1 MMMKRIFAL
10 VTLLAAFAAGSRAV
24 TPEELEQARTHAA
37 IVYLRNANPGSDYLD
52 KVSVGSR
59 SALRAKLRN
68 DKDRDNL
75 ELFNRKLP
83 STSGYES
90 WDKEKLSDYAQ
101 KAVSAPG
108 NYQSTG
114 FARSQVK
121 KRISAMAVKAP
132 SGTARPADDTQ
143 TRQPEEQP
151 AEEPVA
157 VQAPADS
164 VPAAVL
170 PDAMDT
176 RQAEA
181 DSALSA
187 AEDSLMAQQPQQQ
200 EVASSGSNTVYIV
213 ILCILVALVVVLVV
227 YAARYFSRQ
236 EKEKRGEERFVSGGE
251 ERSVSR
257 GEERFASRGEE
268 RSVSGRP
275 DPLSAPATPSRP
287 TERREDRDT
296 HRRSRVEP
304 ELEPDDNP
312 QRVIESL
319 RAENRELRRACEEY
333 KYHIN
338 YLKSEKEKADADRA
352 RTGATTALG
361 PQARAEEHAP
371 VVTLNDRYTQRREQ
385 QQPGVGQAGPARHAE
400 TQPAP
405 RPGQR
410 IIYLGRANREG
421 MFVRAER
428 SLNPQHSLFRLQTT
442 DNVSG
447 TYTVADDPEV
457 ASRVLANPD
466 LLMAVSCEL
475 EDTDTYGKE
484 SVDTVTPGT
493 AIFEGGRW
501 RVLRPALIRF
511 I

>member
-143 TRQPEEQP
+143 ARQPEEQP

-236 EKEKRGEERFVSGGE
+236 EKEKRGEER
-251 ERSVSR
+251 SV
-257 GEERFASRGEE
+257 SRGEE

>member
-143 TRQPEEQP
+143 ARQPEEQP

-236 EKEKRGEERFVSGGE
+236 EKEK
-251 ERSVSR
+251 R

-352 RTGATTALG
+352 RTGATTALA

-385 QQPGVGQAGPARHAE
+385 QQPGVGQAGRARHAE

>member
-143 TRQPEEQP
+143 ARQPEEQP

-251 ERSVSR
+251 ERSVS
-257 GEERFASRGEE
+257 
-268 RSVSGRP
+268 GRP

-287 TERREDRDT
+287 TERREDRDA

-361 PQARAEEHAP
+361 PQARAEEPAP

-385 QQPGVGQAGPARHAE
+385 QHPGIGQAGPARHAE

-410 IIYLGRANREG
+410 VIYLGRANREG

-466 LLMAVSCEL
+466 LFMAVSCEL

>member
-143 TRQPEEQP
+143 ARQPEEQP

-251 ERSVSR
+251 ERSVS
-257 GEERFASRGEE
+257 
-268 RSVSGRP
+268 GRP
-275 DPLSAPATPSRP
+275 DPLSTPATPSRP

-385 QQPGVGQAGPARHAE
+385 QHPGVGQAGPVRHAE

>member
-90 WDKEKLSDYAQ
+90 WDKKKLSDYAQ

-143 TRQPEEQP
+143 ARQPEEQP

-236 EKEKRGEERFVSGGE
+236 EKEK
-251 ERSVSR
+251 
-257 GEERFASRGEE
+257 RGEE

>member
-143 TRQPEEQP
+143 ARQPEEQP
-151 AEEPVA
+151 
-157 VQAPADS
+157 PADS

-236 EKEKRGEERFVSGGE
+236 EKEKRGEERFVIGGE
-251 ERSVSR
+251 ERFVIG
-257 GEERFASRGEE
+257 GEERPASRGEE

-352 RTGATTALG
+352 RTGANTALG
-361 PQARAEEHAP
+361 PQARAEEPAP

>member
-1 MMMKRIFAL
+1 M
-10 VTLLAAFAAGSRAV
+10 
-24 TPEELEQARTHAA
+24 
-37 IVYLRNANPGSDYLD
+37 
-52 KVSVGSR
+52 
-59 SALRAKLRN
+59 
-68 DKDRDNL
+68 
-75 ELFNRKLP
+75 
-83 STSGYES
+83 
-90 WDKEKLSDYAQ
+90 
-101 KAVSAPG
+101 
-108 NYQSTG
+108 
-114 FARSQVK
+114 
-121 KRISAMAVKAP
+121 
-132 SGTARPADDTQ
+132 
-143 TRQPEEQP
+143 
-151 AEEPVA
+151 
-157 VQAPADS
+157 
-164 VPAAVL
+164 
-170 PDAMDT
+170 
-176 RQAEA
+176 
-181 DSALSA
+181 
-187 AEDSLMAQQPQQQ
+187 
-200 EVASSGSNTVYIV
+200 
-213 ILCILVALVVVLVV
+213 ALVVVLVV

-236 EKEKRGEERFVSGGE
+236 EKEKRGEERFVIGGE
-251 ERSVSR
+251 ERFVIG
-257 GEERFASRGEE
+257 GEERPASRGEE

-352 RTGATTALG
+352 RTGANTALG
-361 PQARAEEHAP
+361 PQARAEEPAP

>member
-143 TRQPEEQP
+143 ARQPEEQP

-236 EKEKRGEERFVSGGE
+236 EKEK
-251 ERSVSR
+251 
-257 GEERFASRGEE
+257 RGEE

>member
-143 TRQPEEQP
+143 ARQPEEQP

-157 VQAPADS
+157 VQAPA
-164 VPAAVL
+164 
-170 PDAMDT
+170 DAMDT

-236 EKEKRGEERFVSGGE
+236 EKEKRGEERFVIGGE
-251 ERSVSR
+251 ERP
-257 GEERFASRGEE
+257 ASRGEE

-275 DPLSAPATPSRP
+275 DPLSAPATPARP

-361 PQARAEEHAP
+361 PQAHAEEHAP

-385 QQPGVGQAGPARHAE
+385 QHPGIGQAGPARHAE

-475 EDTDTYGKE
+475 KDTDTYGKE

>member
-132 SGTARPADDTQ
+132 SGTARAADDTQ
-143 TRQPEEQP
+143 ARQPEEQP

-236 EKEKRGEERFVSGGE
+236 EKEKRGEER
-251 ERSVSR
+251 SV
-257 GEERFASRGEE
+257 SRGEE

>member
-132 SGTARPADDTQ
+132 SGTARAADDTQ
-143 TRQPEEQP
+143 ARQPEEQP

-236 EKEKRGEERFVSGGE
+236 EKEK
-251 ERSVSR
+251 R

>member
-90 WDKEKLSDYAQ
+90 WNKEKLSDYAQ

-143 TRQPEEQP
+143 ARQPEEQP

-236 EKEKRGEERFVSGGE
+236 EKEKRGEER
-251 ERSVSR
+251 SV
-257 GEERFASRGEE
+257 SRGEE

>member
-143 TRQPEEQP
+143 ARQPEEQP

-236 EKEKRGEERFVSGGE
+236 EKEK
-251 ERSVSR
+251 
-257 GEERFASRGEE
+257 RGEE

-428 SLNPQHSLFRLQTT
+428 SLNPQHSLFSLQTT

>member
-132 SGTARPADDTQ
+132 SGTARAADDTQ
-143 TRQPEEQP
+143 ARQPEEQP

-251 ERSVSR
+251 ERSVS
-257 GEERFASRGEE
+257 
-268 RSVSGRP
+268 GRP

-287 TERREDRDT
+287 TERREDRDA

>member
-143 TRQPEEQP
+143 ARQPEEQP

-236 EKEKRGEERFVSGGE
+236 EKEKRGEER
-251 ERSVSR
+251 SV
-257 GEERFASRGEE
+257 SRGEE

-352 RTGATTALG
+352 RTGANTALG

>member
-1 MMMKRIFAL
+1 MMIKRILAFL
-10 VTLLAAFAAGSRAV
+10 VLLAACAIGSRAV
-24 TPEELEQARTHAA
+24 SPEELEQAKTYAA

-59 SALRAKLRN
+59 SALESRLHN
-68 DKDRDNL
+68 DRDRENL
-75 ELFNRKLP
+75 KLFNRKLP
-83 STSGYES
+83 STAGYES
-90 WDKEKLSDYAQ
+90 WDKDKLSEYAQ
-101 KAVSAPG
+101 KAVAAPG

-121 KRISAMAVKAP
+121 KRIASMTVKAP
-132 SGTARPADDTQ
+132 QKPARAAEEPQAQKPA
-143 TRQPEEQP
+143 EEEP

-157 VQAPADS
+157 VQAPVADS

-170 PDAMDT
+170 PDAMAT
-176 RQAEA
+176 QQAQA
-181 DSALSA
+181 DSALNA

-200 EVASSGSNTVYIV
+200 EVASSGSNAVYIV
-213 ILCILVALVVVLVV
+213 ILCILVVLVVVLVI

-236 EKEKRGEERFVSGGE
+236 EKEKRGEAV
-251 ERSVSR
+251 R
-257 GEERFASRGEE
+257 GDA
-268 RSVSGRP
+268 
-275 DPLSAPATPSRP
+275 DPLSAPAEPSRP
-287 TERREDRDT
+287 TERSDSRPSR
-296 HRRSRVEP
+296 HPRREP
-304 ELEPDDNP
+304 EEQPDDDP

-319 RAENRELRRACEEY
+319 RAENQELRRACEEY

-338 YLKSEKEKADADRA
+338 YLKSEKEKADAERT
-352 RTGATTALG
+352 RTGAPAVGNPAETDA
-361 PQARAEEHAP
+361 QAVRPGNPPREQAS
-371 VVTLNDRYTQRREQ
+371 VVTLNDRYTRQREQ
-385 QQPGVGQAGPARHAE
+385 PAAESLSALSPQPSAKSGRRV
-400 TQPAP
+400 
-405 RPGQR
+405 
-410 IIYLGRANREG
+410 IYLGRANREG

-428 SLNPQHSLFRLQTT
+428 NLNPQHSLFRLVTA

-447 TYTVADDPEV
+447 TYTVVDDPEV

-484 SVDTVTPGT
+484 SVDTVNAGT

>member
-1 MMMKRIFAL
+1 MMMKRIFAF

-143 TRQPEEQP
+143 ARQPEEQP

-251 ERSVSR
+251 ERSVS
-257 GEERFASRGEE
+257 
-268 RSVSGRP
+268 GRP

-361 PQARAEEHAP
+361 PQARAEEPAP

-385 QQPGVGQAGPARHAE
+385 QHPGIGQAGPARHTE

>member
-143 TRQPEEQP
+143 ARQPEEQP

-236 EKEKRGEERFVSGGE
+236 EKEKRGEERFVIG
-251 ERSVSR
+251 
-257 GEERFASRGEE
+257 GEERFA
-268 RSVSGRP
+268 SGRP